1 MARPIKQIDVFKVA
15 PLLLKRFPDAVV
27 GSDENIDYEN
37 VKGVKDYISKAIK
50 HKATR
55 IIELEDLKT
64 GFETIINV
72 SDITAM
78 QFGKV
83 QNI

>member
-1 MARPIKQIDVFKVA
+1 MKVLEVRVLFRNGIEKEYCIK
-15 PLLLKRFPDAVV
+15 
-27 GSDENIDYEN
+27 DENIDYEN